1 MRLYMKAS
9 EPDKTKEAEYDVL
22 IRIKKGKYYL
32 QIREL
37 SIFSTGSDL
46 SETYNDLIL
55 KKKQRFD
62 EYKEHGLLKEL
73 PQPRRNLTT
82 NTNNEYIGLKSY
94 MLFIVKSFGIAI
106 IISLCLV
113 LFVPLVISN
122 VAGTVTNEA
131 VWASSRIK
139 NQFGDL
145 FSIKPGRKIEKE
157 IYRAAEKP
165 IPPEKKEKIIKSI
178 RKIVSYYKPVVD
190 EVKLLF
196 TEKTGTNNK
205 LSR

>member
-1 MRLYMKAS
+1 MKAS